1 MDLFSLFF
9 PRQTRYLNT
18 QHSPAAQF
26 RAMPRRVLEPALEPE
41 KHRVKS
47 LSYTWGIQTG
57 HPVIWS
63 FMLRSYPSIGWWM
76 TCSKTSADF
85 RIPFFHAIVAIVDLK
100 ESLLQSSMGRFQT

>member
-41 KHRVKS
+41 EHRVKS
-47 LSYTWGIQTG
+47 LSYTWCIQTG

-85 RIPFFHAIVAIVDLK
+85 RIPFFHAIVDLK
-100 ESLLQSSMGRFQT
+100 ESLLQSSMEGFQT